1 MTNHG
6 AEVRILEAQKCMKD
20 FGLGD
25 TVSLQFVIR
34 IVKQTLIKR
43 ANIYDD
49 DLVDEACS
57 RLYEKMTS
65 DLDMCAY
72 LYVASER
79 YSKKNSVSVNE
90 ATVLLMIEMTIAAA
104 AYI

>member
-1 MTNHG
+1 MTDHG
-6 AEVRILEAQKCMKD
+6 DEARILEAQKCMNE

-25 TVSLQFVIR
+25 TVSLPFVIS
-34 IVKQTLIKR
+34 IVKETLIER

-49 DLVDEACS
+49 DLVDEASS

-72 LYVASER
+72 LFVASER
-79 YSKKNSVSVNE
+79 YSRKNSVSVNE
-90 ATVLLMIEMTIAAA
+90 ATVLLLIEMAIAAA